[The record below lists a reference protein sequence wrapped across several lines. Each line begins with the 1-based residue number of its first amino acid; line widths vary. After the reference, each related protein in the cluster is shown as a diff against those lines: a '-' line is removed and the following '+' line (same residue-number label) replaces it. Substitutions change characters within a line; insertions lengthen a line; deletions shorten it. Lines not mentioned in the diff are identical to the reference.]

1 MAETRLNLEIE
12 SEVRGAE
19 RVDKRERERLSGIAS
34 RLETRLKEADEL
46 RVKVAGAVDESATRA
61 KAVAL
66 RVGTSRLDALRVRA
80 AALRHERESLTEH
93 MELLEEHLARLKAD
107 LEYKQSEVS
116 EVAHQWEAA
125 KAKLPALRQRQAG
138 SEQMRANLQ
147 QIVAVLKAHLLK
159 HNKNKLPKQLLQ
171 QLDPMERQQLEEAA
185 A

>member
-1 MAETRLNLEIE
+1 M
-12 SEVRGAE
+12 SSGAPP
-19 RVDKRERERLSGIAS
+19 RDRSGC
-34 RLETRLKEADEL
+34 EL
-46 RVKVAGAVDESATRA
+46 PLVFLYFKVPRATGPG
-61 KAVAL
+61 KTHAVAL

-159 HNKNKLPKQLLQ
+159 HNKNKLPKQPLHVKLTFDNNDRNLQ
-171 QLDPMERQQLEEAA
+171 IDVNLSLAIHWA
-185 A
+185 

>member
-1 MAETRLNLEIE
+1 MTSLIEHQNGGVRQAAVQAAGLLTHDALSSQSQYIGARLNT
-12 SEVRGAE
+12 R
-19 RVDKRERERLSGIAS
+19 DSG
-34 RLETRLKEADEL
+34 
-46 RVKVAGAVDESATRA
+46 
-61 KAVAL
+61 
-66 RVGTSRLDALRVRA
+66 VRA

-171 QLDPMERQQLEEAA
+171 QLDLHAVQPPLAGAEKLRKDGDLAQQVAVETHAELPT
-185 A
+185 